1 VSIIGLRSLVQIL
14 HCNCHAMENAFLDSD
29 SSFVDWACLFC
40 KFLNMLVID
49 ALTTLRN
56 TMYAVVDIDSLW

>member
-1 VSIIGLRSLVQIL
+1 
-14 HCNCHAMENAFLDSD
+14 
-29 SSFVDWACLFC
+29 
-40 KFLNMLVID
+40 MLVID